1 MEANSVCSSAIV
13 AQVLT
18 GKDDYENWRAC
29 IKNYLWTRDLWD
41 VVEQTSED
49 GDWSWRMRNVSALHA
64 IQISCDPTMLSKIR
78 DKTTAKDAWSTLA
91 KECGFQNENDAEEDG
106 NVQRKSTLEF
116 LEAIKRCDLERT
128 KILSRADRL
137 SANTEVRAMGNLSVF
152 DFAIFEGQL
161 EVIDEF
167 VSEMAEENLG
177 TKNHHGNTVLHY
189 VALCSANTE
198 IAQRLIT
205 KDKELLPIQ
214 NCEGDI
220 PLNFACLAGHK
231 DMTQYLY
238 SMTTPR
244 FLIEEENKR
253 QAVLVVRHCIRN
265 KLFDVALDLLL
276 ECPQLAFAE
285 VDGMNAVSVLSSQP
299 SAFPSGNRLSFW
311 QRWIYSCLKLM
322 KKLESQI
329 VIFPYFLSSNL
340 QRNNY
345 SLKLLKVYILYIGLS
360 KSENGLNCAVTRHTL
375 GLWSNLL
382 KFFGMKHIYD
392 LKQAHVHAHVL
403 LLLMSE
409 EIAKLDFAK
418 VHENSVHQAIM
429 NAAQRGMTEFIVEII
444 KRNLDLLVTK
454 DVDDRD
460 MFKIAVAH
468 RQEKVFNLIYGLDTK
483 KQLFLPFVDKLDNSM
498 FHVAGKLS
506 SESQV
511 KLEQISGSALQ
522 MQRELQWFKEVESI
536 IPPMYKEYRNKRGE
550 TPYEAFDQSHA
561 KLVKE
566 GEKWMK
572 DRAQSSSVVGTLII
586 TIMFAALFTVPGGPN
601 QETGVPIL
609 LRKKHFRVFVISDAI
624 SLSASTTSMLIFVG
638 ILTSRYTAH
647 DFLISLPNKL
657 IIRLSFLFISIAA
670 MMVAFSS
677 TVFIMLKGQLEIIIP
692 IVVLVGF
699 PIGLFVWLQ
708 FPLLAKIFISTYGP
722 GIFDKKMKKWL

>member
-1 MEANSVCSSAIV
+1 
-13 AQVLT
+13 
-18 GKDDYENWRAC
+18 
-29 IKNYLWTRDLWD
+29 
-41 VVEQTSED
+41 
-49 GDWSWRMRNVSALHA
+49 
-64 IQISCDPTMLSKIR
+64 
-78 DKTTAKDAWSTLA
+78 
-91 KECGFQNENDAEEDG
+91 
-106 NVQRKSTLEF
+106 
-116 LEAIKRCDLERT
+116 
-128 KILSRADRL
+128 
-137 SANTEVRAMGNLSVF
+137 
-152 DFAIFEGQL
+152 
-161 EVIDEF
+161 
-167 VSEMAEENLG
+167 
-177 TKNHHGNTVLHY
+177 
-189 VALCSANTE
+189 
-198 IAQRLIT
+198 
-205 KDKELLPIQ
+205 
-214 NCEGDI
+214 
-220 PLNFACLAGHK
+220 
-231 DMTQYLY
+231 MTQYLY
-238 SMTTPR
+238 SMTRPR

-311 QRWIYSCLKLM
+311 QRWIYSCLKVKASDLKRKQPTSEDEVRINTYQVQDQKEM
-322 KKLESQI
+322 KNFTMQ
-329 VIFPYFLSSNL
+329 V
-340 QRNNY
+340 
-345 SLKLLKVYILYIGLS
+345 
-360 KSENGLNCAVTRHTL
+360 ARHTL

-511 KLEQISGSALQ
+511 KLEQISGPALQ
-522 MQRELQWFKEVESI
+522 MQRELQWLK
-536 IPPMYKEYRNKRGE
+536 
-550 TPYEAFDQSHA
+550 
-561 KLVKE
+561 
-566 GEKWMK
+566 
-572 DRAQSSSVVGTLII
+572 
-586 TIMFAALFTVPGGPN
+586 
-601 QETGVPIL
+601 
-609 LRKKHFRVFVISDAI
+609 
-624 SLSASTTSMLIFVG
+624 
-638 ILTSRYTAH
+638 TAH

-657 IIRLSFLFISIAA
+657 IIRLSSLFISIAA

-677 TVFIMLKGQLEIIIP
+677 TVFIMIKGQLEIIIP

-722 GIFDKKMKKWL
+722 GIFDRKMKKWL

>member
-1 MEANSVCSSAIV
+1 
-13 AQVLT
+13 
-18 GKDDYENWRAC
+18 
-29 IKNYLWTRDLWD
+29 
-41 VVEQTSED
+41 
-49 GDWSWRMRNVSALHA
+49 MRNVSALHA

-311 QRWIYSCLKLM
+311 QRWIYS
-322 KKLESQI
+322 
-329 VIFPYFLSSNL
+329 F
-340 QRNNY
+340 
-345 SLKLLKVYILYIGLS
+345 
-360 KSENGLNCAVTRHTL
+360 TRHTL